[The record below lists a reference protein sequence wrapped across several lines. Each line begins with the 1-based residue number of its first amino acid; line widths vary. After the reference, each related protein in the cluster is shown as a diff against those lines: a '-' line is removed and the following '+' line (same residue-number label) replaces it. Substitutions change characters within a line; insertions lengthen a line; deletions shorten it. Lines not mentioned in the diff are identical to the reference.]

1 MTTSVDDLLKIVAM
15 IGIPSI
21 CSVVWLV
28 TMLMSIKTDV
38 KRIEIQLQMKNEIH
52 DSRLTHLESG
62 LHLAKNNIQ
71 AINLRLAEEGR

>member
-1 MTTSVDDLLKIVAM
+1 MTTSIDDLLKIIAM

-52 DSRLTHLESG
+52 DSRLLHLESG